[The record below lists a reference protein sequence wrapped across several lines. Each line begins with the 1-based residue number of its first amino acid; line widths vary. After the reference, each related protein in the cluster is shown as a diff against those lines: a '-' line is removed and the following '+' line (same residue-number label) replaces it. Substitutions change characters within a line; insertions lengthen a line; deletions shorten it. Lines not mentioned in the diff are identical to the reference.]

1 MKRFEEMFIWLTAVF
16 LIITMAYV
24 ASRGFLYFMGYM

>member
-1 MKRFEEMFIWLTAVF
+1 MKRFEEIFLWFTAVF

-24 ASRGFLYFMGYM
+24 ASRGLLYFMGYM

>member
-1 MKRFEEMFIWLTAVF
+1 MKRFEEIFLWLTSVS

-24 ASRGFLYFMGYM
+24 ASRGLLSFIGYM